1 MALPANFLDELRVRS
16 PIATVIGRTVKLARS
31 GRERKGCCP
40 FHGEKTP
47 SFYVYDD
54 HFHCFGCGEHGDVI
68 SFVMKSTGAS
78 FMEAVEDLA
87 TQAGIE
93 VPKPTPQ
100 AAEAAAR
107 QAGIAEVLEAAAA
120 VYAKWLFEPQGKPA
134 LEYLRGRGLT
144 DETIRRFGLGWS
156 GEGRGQLAGAL
167 RSKDIKPEQLLE
179 AGLMKQGDHGVVDM
193 FFSRVM
199 FPIRDRRGAAISFG
213 GRIMGDGQPKYV
225 NGPETAVFSKRRS
238 LYNLDQAR
246 NAARKAAKIIVVEG
260 YMDVIALSQAGF
272 AGAVAPLG
280 TALTEEHLEEIWRL
294 TPEPVICFDGD
305 AAGQRAALKTTELA
319 LSQLAADKTLKILT
333 LTGGDDPDSLIRKG
347 GIKAFETA
355 LKRAEPLSGALY
367 PMLAGTRR
375 FTTPEEIEALRLR
388 LREFADKIPSKGLA
402 TEYWTALWDRFKAD
416 YHPSWGKKP
425 EFKRPDFKKGFGP
438 QPRQWPIPPRMA
450 PDAAKADLSRARH
463 MLATFFWHPQLI
475 HDLDEAFSHISLPE
489 QESRLREA
497 LHDFASGAKILDRE
511 NLLAHLQALGLGGEV
526 QALEA
531 ALTSSDGEGR
541 IFDPLES
548 PVDAIRNWWNWYN
561 HMSDI
566 IRILRAQHD
575 EALRDYA
582 ARMDDEEAQER
593 LKRYTNLLREAE
605 AGEAGGADA

>member
-1 MALPANFLDELRVRS
+1 MALPANFLDELRTRS
-16 PIATVIGRTVKLARS
+16 PIATVIGRSVKLTRS

-68 SFVMKSTGAS
+68 TFVMKSTGAS

-87 TQAGIE
+87 GQVGLE

-107 QAGIAEVLEAAAA
+107 QASISEVLEAAAA
-120 VYAKWLFEPQGKPA
+120 TYAKWLYEPQGKAA
-134 LEYLRGRGLT
+134 LDYLRGRGLT
-144 DETIRRFGLGWS
+144 DETIKRFGLGWS
-156 GEGRGQLAGAL
+156 GEGRGQLLGAL
-167 RSKDIKPEQLLE
+167 RPKDIKQDQLLE
-179 AGLMKQGDHGVVDM
+179 AGLMKQGEHGPVDM

-225 NGPETAVFSKRRS
+225 NGPETATFSKRRS
-238 LYNLDQAR
+238 LYNLDLAR
-246 NAARKAAKIIVVEG
+246 NAARKGAQIIVVEG

-272 AGAVAPLG
+272 LGAVAPLG

-294 TPEPVICFDGD
+294 TPSPVICFDGD

-319 LSQLAADKTLKILT
+319 LTQLASDKSLKLLT

-347 GIKAFETA
+347 GPKAFQAVLDTA
-355 LKRAEPLSGALY
+355 QPISSALY
-367 PMLAGTRR
+367 PMLAAGQTRA
-375 FTTPEEIEALRLR
+375 TPEQNAAFLHRLDEVAALIKDKTLAAEYKTHLR
-388 LREFADKIPSKGLA
+388 GLFYA
-402 TEYWTALWDRFKAD
+402 ERRQGQARPAFQQGAKWQ
-416 YHPSWGKKP
+416 KP
-425 EFKRPDFKKGFGP
+425 GAKPPVQLGP
-438 QPRQWPIPPRMA
+438 RTA

-463 MLATFFWHPQLI
+463 MLATFFWHPELI
-475 HDLDEAFSHISLPE
+475 HDLDEAFAHITLPPAE
-489 QESRLREA
+489 AALREA
-497 LHDFASGAKILDRE
+497 LHEFAQHAKILDRAK
-511 NLLAHLQALGLGGEV
+511 LLAHLDASGLGG
-526 QALEA
+526 QARDLEA
-531 ALTSSDGEGR
+531 TLTRDEGR
-541 IFDPLES
+541 VFDPLES
-548 PVDAIRNWWNWYN
+548 LADAAQKWWNWYN
-561 HMSDI
+561 QMSDI

-582 ARMDDEEAQER
+582 ARMDDEEAHER
-593 LKRYTNLLREAE
+593 LKRYTHLLREAE
-605 AGEAGGADA
+605 SGEAGGADP

>member
-68 SFVMKSTGAS
+68 SFVMKSSGAS

-87 TQAGIE
+87 AQAGMD

-107 QAGIAEVLEAAAA
+107 QAGISEVLEAAA
-120 VYAKWLFEPQGKPA
+120 VTYARWLYEPQGKAA

-144 DETIRRFGLGWS
+144 DETIKRFGLGWS
-156 GEGRGQLAGAL
+156 GEGRGQIAGAL
-167 RSKDIKPEQLLE
+167 RGKDIKPEQLVE
-179 AGLMKQGDHGVVDM
+179 AGVMKQGDNSPVDM

-199 FPIRDRRGAAISFG
+199 FPIRDRRGAVISFG

-246 NAARKAAKIIVVEG
+246 NGARKGAKVIVVEG
-260 YMDVIALSQAGF
+260 YMDAIALSQAGF

-280 TALTEEHLEEIWRL
+280 TALTEEHLEEIWRV

-319 LSQLAADKTLKILT
+319 LAQLAPDKSLKLLR
-333 LTGGDDPDSLIRKG
+333 LTGGEDPDSLIRKG
-347 GIKAFETA
+347 GAKAFQ
-355 LKRAEPLSGALY
+355 AELDKAQPISAALY
-367 PMLAGTRR
+367 PMLAGGQARS
-375 FTTPEEIEALRLR
+375 TPEQNAAFLHRLDEVANLIKDKTLAAEYKTHLRRLFYDERSQSRAQARPAFQPGGKWQKPAPRPVAL
-388 LREFADKIPSKGLA
+388 A
-402 TEYWTALWDRFKAD
+402 
-416 YHPSWGKKP
+416 
-425 EFKRPDFKKGFGP
+425 
-438 QPRQWPIPPRMA
+438 PRVA
-450 PDAAKADLSRARH
+450 PNMEKSDLLRARH
-463 MLATFFWHPQLI
+463 MLATFFWHPELI
-475 HDLDEAFSHISLPE
+475 HDLDEAFAHISLPPE
-489 QESRLREA
+489 EAALRDA
-497 LHDFASGAKILDRE
+497 LHEFSMHAKTLDRAK
-511 NLLAHLQALGLGGEV
+511 LLAHLDALGLGG
-526 QALEA
+526 QARDLE
-531 ALTSSDGEGR
+531 LSLSRDEGR
-541 IFDPLES
+541 VFDPLES
-548 PVDAIRNWWNWYN
+548 PAEAVQKWWNWYN

-582 ARMDDEEAQER
+582 ARMDDEDAQER
-593 LKRYTNLLREAE
+593 LKRYTHLLREAE
-605 AGEAGGADA
+605 AGEAGGTDA